1 MTPQHKQDC
10 MTIPSLNDEKNGDG
24 VSVTLGY
31 WEDPEENQDEDEQ
44 ELSNDNK

>member
-1 MTPQHKQDC
+1 

-24 VSVTLGY
+24 VLATLGY
-31 WEDPEENQDEDEQ
+31 WEDPEENPDEDEQ